1 MTGLTYEDLVA
12 AATVGLSH
20 RPLQITGLS
29 GAADEHAG
37 LIDPGDQA
45 AALLDAAALLVAA
58 RRAGVRPGP
67 GLARPP
73 AAPDDPA
80 PELSARAADLLQ
92 AAGPGLLA
100 DLLGLAAEHGYR
112 APAPLLPALLDAAV
126 RDRGLTTAVAGVL
139 GARGRWLA
147 GHRADWQRVA
157 DALPA
162 ASVPAASVP
171 AASVPAA
178 SVPAASVPAASVPA
192 ASVPA
197 GAVRLGATAP
207 DDPGVWDTGRRA
219 ERRAYLVELRERDPA
234 AARELLAAGWSRET
248 GDDRADLLAVLARG
262 LSPDDED
269 FLEAALDDR
278 KASVRAEAARL
289 LARLPGSRFT
299 RRAAER
305 AAPLLRLER
314 HGARRHLVPSLAGGA
329 DAAAVRDGLSPGP
342 RLFTQIIAAAP
353 LAGWVTGLGMDAAQ
367 LASLPIAGDLAVA
380 VRAGW
385 RQAAIREA
393 DPQWA
398 EALLAAGW
406 PGPVRGQPPVTWPR
420 DHELAAVLS
429 PDARAARAA
438 SLLAAGATN
447 TEAVAEVAGCPV
459 PWPGPLADAV
469 VAALRQVVAAAARS
483 GAAAV
488 RQVRAAQPAPALLP
502 TPQAV
507 RQVRAAQPAPALL
520 PTPQAVRQVRAAQ
533 PAPALL
539 PTPQAVRQV
548 RAAQPVPAPL
558 PPAQAAWPAP
568 MAPASGPARPGW
580 PAELAAVAG
589 RGLPVTGP
597 TDYAAVLARL
607 ADTDHC
613 PAPWS
618 SALRR
623 AAEAIAL
630 RRAFLKEIR

>member
-20 RPLQITGLS
+20 RPLQITALS

-37 LIDPGDQA
+37 LLDPGDQA

-157 DALPA
+157 DALPAASVPA

-483 GAAAV
+483 AAA
-488 RQVRAAQPAPALLP
+488 
-502 TPQAV
+502 
-507 RQVRAAQPAPALL
+507 
-520 PTPQAVRQVRAAQ
+520 AVRQVRAAQ

>member
-37 LIDPGDQA
+37 MIDPGDQA

-157 DALPA
+157 DAL
-162 ASVPAASVP
+162 P

-533 PAPALL
+533 P
-539 PTPQAVRQV
+539 
-548 RAAQPVPAPL
+548 VPAPL

>member
-157 DALPA
+157 DAL
-162 ASVPAASVP
+162 PAASVP

-483 GAAAV
+483 AAA
-488 RQVRAAQPAPALLP
+488 
-502 TPQAV
+502 
-507 RQVRAAQPAPALL
+507 
-520 PTPQAVRQVRAAQ
+520 AVRQVRAAQ

>member
-178 SVPAASVPAASVPA
+178 SVPAASVPAHAL
-192 ASVPA
+192 PA

-520 PTPQAVRQVRAAQ
+520 PTPQA
-533 PAPALL
+533 
-539 PTPQAVRQV
+539 
-548 RAAQPVPAPL
+548 
-558 PPAQAAWPAP
+558 AWPAP

>member
-1 MTGLTYEDLVA
+1 
-12 AATVGLSH
+12 
-20 RPLQITGLS
+20 
-29 GAADEHAG
+29 
-37 LIDPGDQA
+37 
-45 AALLDAAALLVAA
+45 
-58 RRAGVRPGP
+58 
-67 GLARPP
+67 
-73 AAPDDPA
+73 
-80 PELSARAADLLQ
+80 
-92 AAGPGLLA
+92 
-100 DLLGLAAEHGYR
+100 
-112 APAPLLPALLDAAV
+112 
-126 RDRGLTTAVAGVL
+126 
-139 GARGRWLA
+139 
-147 GHRADWQRVA
+147 
-157 DALPA
+157 
-162 ASVPAASVP
+162 VPAASVP
-171 AASVPAA
+171 AASVPAHA
-178 SVPAASVPAASVPA
+178 L
-192 ASVPA
+192 PA

-483 GAAAV
+483 AAA
-488 RQVRAAQPAPALLP
+488 
-502 TPQAV
+502 
-507 RQVRAAQPAPALL
+507 
-520 PTPQAVRQVRAAQ
+520 AVRQVRAAQ

-630 RRAFLKEIR
+630 RRSFLKEIR